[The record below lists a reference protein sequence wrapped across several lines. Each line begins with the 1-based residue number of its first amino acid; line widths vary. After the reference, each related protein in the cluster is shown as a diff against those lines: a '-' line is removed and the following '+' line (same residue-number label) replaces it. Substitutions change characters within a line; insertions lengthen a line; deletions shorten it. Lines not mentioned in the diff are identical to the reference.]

1 MAWQGI
7 EGHDPV
13 VAKFRRALSRNRLAS
28 TFLFV
33 GPAGIGKRAFAEK
46 LAQTLLCSESP
57 AAEMSPCGSCTSCRQ
72 VLAHTHPDLILI
84 EKPADKSTIPLAAF
98 LGDDSR
104 RMREGL
110 CHDIALK
117 PFMGGRKVAIID
129 DADYLNEESANCLLK
144 TLEEPPPNSLLILI
158 GTSADKQLP
167 TIRSRAQ
174 TIRFQPLD
182 HSMVAGLLESQ
193 GLVADRAQALR
204 LSEFAE
210 GSLQRA
216 LELADDDLWAF
227 RRRLLE
233 ALGGAALDSVVLA
246 QDAVAFVEAAGKEA
260 GARRSRSRQVMAFA
274 VDFYRQLLR
283 ATCGVPPQG
292 DAELLA
298 AVDRARSSGSFDA
311 ETAAALIARSLE
323 ALSHVDRNAHQTTLL
338 ECWLDDLS
346 RIVETGHEVSSYSDA

>member
-7 EGHDPV
+7 EGHDAV

-33 GPAGIGKRAFAEK
+33 GPSGIGKRAFAEK

-57 AAEMSPCGSCTSCRQ
+57 AAEMAPCGTCISCRQ
-72 VLAHTHPDLILI
+72 VLAHTHPDLIVI
-84 EKPADKSTIPLAAF
+84 EKPADKSVIPLAAF
-98 LGDDSR
+98 VGPDER

-144 TLEEPPPNSLLILI
+144 TLEEPPPNSVLILL

-174 TIRFQPLD
+174 TMRFQPLD
-182 HSMVAGLLESQ
+182 RTVVAALLESR
-193 GLVADRAQALR
+193 GLVADRAQAVR

-210 GSLQRA
+210 GSIQRA

-233 ALGGAALDSVVLA
+233 ALGGATLDSVALA
-246 QDAVAFVEAAGKEA
+246 QDVVAFVEAAGKEA
-260 GARRSRSRQVMAFA
+260 SARRSRSRQVIAFT
-274 VDFYRQLLR
+274 VEFHRQLLR
-283 ATCGVPPQG
+283 AASGLPSQG
-292 DAELLA
+292 DAELLGA
-298 AVDRARSSGSFDA
+298 LDRARSTGSMDA
-311 ETAAALIARSLE
+311 QTAAALIARSLE
-323 ALSHVDRNAHQTTLL
+323 ALSHIDRNAHQTTLL

-346 RIVETGHEVSSYSDA
+346 RILETGHEVNSYSEI